1 MPDKGRAMT
10 QTYYEKQSKLL
21 KLYQESFARKEMNV
35 KETVMALRMIGFSEE
50 IAAKRVNEWAAQA
63 NIVVL
68 DTERAKKA
76 RLKQRISLE
85 NYVLRMRLGKKY
97 YEEFTKLRSKY
108 KNKELSK
115 EDAVQKLI
123 QTGYS
128 REFSECIVD
137 KWEVERE

>member
-35 KETVMALRMIGFSEE
+35 KETVTALRMIGFSEE
-50 IAAKRVNEWAAQA
+50 IAANRVNEWAAQT

-76 RLKQRISLE
+76 RLKQRI
-85 NYVLRMRLGKKY
+85 
-97 YEEFTKLRSKY
+97 
-108 KNKELSK
+108 
-115 EDAVQKLI
+115 
-123 QTGYS
+123 
-128 REFSECIVD
+128 
-137 KWEVERE
+137 